1 MALCGREWNGRES
14 LLLGFGLVFLLAAR
28 CSRDVFVLSV
38 FVVVAVVFLF
48 VLLFV
53 KDFGVDGV
61 VGGRGPR
68 RAVGSM
74 VCVRLTGSVAL
85 PVARTVSIGGIEVGG
100 SVIRPWV
107 FLTS

>member
-53 KDFGVDGV
+53 KNFGVDGV

-74 VCVRLTGSVAL
+74 VCVRLPGTVAL
-85 PVARTVSIGGIEVGG
+85 PVPRTVSSGGLHVGG
-100 SVIRPWV
+100 SCTLSCL
-107 FLTS
+107 FLPI